1 MPDRYILLPKVILE
15 DKKLSLTA
23 KGLYA
28 LILSLP
34 LHWNCSIAYLVE
46 ESGMSKHIVC
56 RTVQELEKCGYLERH
71 QMNDE
76 GRFCGMEYVL
86 KERPND
92 GTA

>member
-1 MPDRYILLPKVILE
+1 MEQHVKMPRSVLS
-15 DKKLSLTA
+15 DKSLSLKA

-34 LHWNCSIAYLVE
+34 TSWNCSIKYLVE
-46 ESGMSKHIVC
+46 ESGVSKHIIWK
-56 RTVQELEKCGYLERH
+56 TVQELEKKGYLERH

-86 KERPND
+86 KERPSD
-92 GTA
+92 GKT